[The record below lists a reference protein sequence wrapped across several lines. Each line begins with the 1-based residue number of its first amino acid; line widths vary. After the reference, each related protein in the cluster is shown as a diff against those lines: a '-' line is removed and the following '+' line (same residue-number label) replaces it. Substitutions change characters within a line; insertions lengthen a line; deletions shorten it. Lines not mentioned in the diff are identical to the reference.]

1 MSTSPARKRSSVL
14 RPRRVPKSMFRQEPW
29 HSSTSVSSIGW
40 TKRGQGRTEA
50 MEVRD
55 AGDFQTFYQE
65 NLGLIYHYVYSKVGN
80 YQEAE
85 DLTSQ
90 IFLKVVRGLDLKR
103 DPRSMRTWLF
113 RVARTS
119 IADYWRIHYRGTTR
133 SLDDL
138 LEAGW
143 EGPVDEGAALVKNSA
158 AELVQDI
165 LQALPERDREVLTSR
180 FLLNL
185 SVRETAVRMGLTEA
199 NTKVVQ
205 YRALQRAA
213 RLEGLTTKAVH
224 S

>member
-1 MSTSPARKRSSVL
+1 
-14 RPRRVPKSMFRQEPW
+14 
-29 HSSTSVSSIGW
+29 
-40 TKRGQGRTEA
+40 
-50 MEVRD
+50 MEGMD

-65 NLGLIYHYVYSKVGN
+65 NLGLIYHYVYGKVGN

-85 DLTSQ
+85 DLTSH

-103 DPRSMRTWLF
+103 DPCSMRTWLF
-113 RVARTS
+113 QVVRTT

-133 SLDDL
+133 SLEDL

-143 EGPVDEGAALVKNSA
+143 QGPVDEGAALVNNSA

-180 FLLNL
+180 FLLHL

-205 YRALQRAA
+205 YRALKRAA
-213 RLEGLTTKAVH
+213 CLEGLTTKAVH

>member
-1 MSTSPARKRSSVL
+1 M
-14 RPRRVPKSMFRQEPW
+14 
-29 HSSTSVSSIGW
+29 
-40 TKRGQGRTEA
+40 EA
-50 MEVRD
+50 TDVE
-55 AGDFQTFYQE
+55 DFQTFYQE
-65 NLGLIYHYVYSKVGN
+65 NLGLIYHYAYSKVGN
-80 YQEAE
+80 RQEAE

-90 IFLKVVRGLDLKR
+90 IFLKVVRSLDFKC
-103 DPRSMRTWLF
+103 DTRSMRTWLF
-113 RVARTS
+113 RVARTT
-119 IADYWRIHYRGTTR
+119 IADYWRIHYRGTTH

-143 EGPVDEGAALVKNSA
+143 EGPVDEEAALVKSST

-213 RLEGLTTKAVH
+213 RLEGLTTKAVQ

>member
-1 MSTSPARKRSSVL
+1 
-14 RPRRVPKSMFRQEPW
+14 
-29 HSSTSVSSIGW
+29 
-40 TKRGQGRTEA
+40 
-50 MEVRD
+50 MEQMD

-65 NLGLIYHYVYSKVGN
+65 NLGLIYRFVSSKVGN
-80 YQEAE
+80 RQEAE
-85 DLTSQ
+85 DLTTH

-113 RVARTS
+113 QVARTTL
-119 IADYWRIHYRGTTR
+119 ADYWRIHYRGTTC

-143 EGPVDEGAALVKNSA
+143 EGPVDEGAALVKSSA

-165 LQALPERDREVLTSR
+165 LQALPERDREILTSR

-199 NTKVVQ
+199 NTKVLQ
-205 YRALQRAA
+205 YRALKRAT

>member
-1 MSTSPARKRSSVL
+1 
-14 RPRRVPKSMFRQEPW
+14 
-29 HSSTSVSSIGW
+29 
-40 TKRGQGRTEA
+40 
-50 MEVRD
+50 MEGMD

-65 NLGLIYHYVYSKVGN
+65 NLGLIYRFVSSKVEN
-80 YQEAE
+80 RQEAE
-85 DLTSQ
+85 DLTSH
-90 IFLKVVRGLDLKR
+90 IFLKVVRRLDLKR

-113 RVARTS
+113 RVARTT
-119 IADYWRIHYRGTTR
+119 IADYWRIHYGGTTC

-143 EGPVDEGAALVKNSA
+143 QGPVDEGAALVKNSA

>member
-1 MSTSPARKRSSVL
+1 
-14 RPRRVPKSMFRQEPW
+14 
-29 HSSTSVSSIGW
+29 
-40 TKRGQGRTEA
+40 
-50 MEVRD
+50 MERID

-65 NLGLIYHYVYSKVGN
+65 NLGLIYRFVSSKVEN
-80 YQEAE
+80 RQEAE
-85 DLTSQ
+85 DLTSH
-90 IFLKVVRGLDLKR
+90 IFLKVVRRLDLKR

-113 RVARTS
+113 RVARTTL
-119 IADYWRIHYRGTTR
+119 ADYWRMHYGGTTH

-143 EGPVDEGAALVKNSA
+143 EGPVDEGAALVNNSA

-185 SVRETAVRMGLTEA
+185 SIRETAVRMGLTEA

-224 S
+224 A

>member
-1 MSTSPARKRSSVL
+1 
-14 RPRRVPKSMFRQEPW
+14 
-29 HSSTSVSSIGW
+29 
-40 TKRGQGRTEA
+40 
-50 MEVRD
+50 MEGMD

-65 NLGLIYHYVYSKVGN
+65 NLGLIYHYVYGKVGN

-85 DLTSQ
+85 DLTSH

-103 DPRSMRTWLF
+103 DPCSMRTWLF
-113 RVARTS
+113 RVVRTT

-133 SLDDL
+133 SLEDL

-143 EGPVDEGAALVKNSA
+143 QGPVDEGAALVNNSA
-158 AELVQDI
+158 TELVQDI

-180 FLLNL
+180 FLLHL